1 MNSFIEDRNM
11 LNEIWFAQQEHDQYM
26 DLYFK
31 QLNNPPNAQVK
42 RKVNYP
48 FDYVNQKS
56 KKLKKN

>member
-42 RKVNYP
+42 RKAHWISP
-48 FDYVNQKS
+48 LGLFIC
-56 KKLKKN
+56 